1 LDRIFERSLTI
12 MVAILLPLV
21 LLLTS
26 LEMVAF
32 DENFYAQMHE
42 ESNITEVVG
51 TDSKELSEI
60 SAGIIAYL
68 RNRTDSLDMKA
79 VIGGESVEVFGER
92 EKLHMVDVKKLF
104 MAGFYLRN
112 VFLAFVVLGL
122 FILYAIDGRK
132 IKKPA
137 KAIFASGLTVVLAAI
152 AFAVMVSTDFQKYF
166 IGFHNVFFTND
177 LWILNPETDVL
188 IQMLPLEF
196 FIEAVKRTIYAFV
209 IQYAL
214 VLGFTFA
221 ALRRHQRIMK

>member
-1 LDRIFERSLTI
+1 MERIFERSLTI

-26 LEMVAF
+26 IEMIAF
-32 DENFYAQMHE
+32 DENFYAHMHE
-42 ESNITEVVG
+42 ELNISETVG
-51 TDSKELSEI
+51 TDSEDLAEI
-60 SAGIIAYL
+60 SSGIIAYL
-68 RNRTDSLDMKA
+68 RNRTDSLDMEA
-79 VIGGESVEVFGER
+79 VIGGESVEVFGQR

-132 IKKPA
+132 MKKPS
-137 KAIFASGLTVVLAAI
+137 KAIFASGFTVLLAAI
-152 AFAVMVSTDFQKYF
+152 AFAIMLSSDFEKHF
-166 IGFHNVFFTND
+166 ISFHNIFFTNE
-177 LWILNPETDVL
+177 LWILNPKTDVL

-196 FIEAVKRTIYAFV
+196 FIETVKRTIYAFI

-214 VLGFTFA
+214 LLCFAFA
-221 ALRRHQRIMK
+221 AMRRLKRIMK

>member
-1 LDRIFERSLTI
+1 
-12 MVAILLPLV
+12 MVAILLPVV

-26 LEMVAF
+26 LEMVAY

-42 ESNITEVVG
+42 ESNITRVVG
-51 TDSKELSEI
+51 TDSKGLSEI

-79 VIGGESVEVFGER
+79 VIGGER

-132 IKKPA
+132 MKKPS
-137 KAIFASGLTVVLAAI
+137 KAIFASG
-152 AFAVMVSTDFQKYF
+152 F
-166 IGFHNVFFTND
+166 
-177 LWILNPETDVL
+177 
-188 IQMLPLEF
+188 
-196 FIEAVKRTIYAFV
+196 
-209 IQYAL
+209 
-214 VLGFTFA
+214 
-221 ALRRHQRIMK
+221 